1 MNSPAPS
8 TPTSGAKSRKSRAT
22 PAAGDETG
30 CRDYGDGR
38 PQCDPNL
45 TSCVQNLEQALHGLS
60 SDRPPQLANWNG
72 DDDATTSLFDAISE
86 ALEAYYPKPGQER
99 PTWCSSPSSSTPAGG

>member
-8 TPTSGAKSRKSRAT
+8 TPRSGAKSRKSQAT
-22 PAAGDETG
+22 PTAGDETG

-38 PQCDPNL
+38 PQCDEEL
-45 TSCVQNLEQALHGLS
+45 TSCVQDLEHVLHGLS

-72 DDDATTSLFDAISE
+72 QNVTTSLLAAISYM
-86 ALEAYYPKPGQER
+86 LDAYYPNEKEPR
-99 PTWCSSPSSSTPAGG
+99 PAWCPSSSSSTPAGG